1 MRKLL
6 STTIAACFLLAFPGG
21 VAAHHVPGA
30 SYSGAHTNLTTAGEE
45 GSISFS
51 LTRDLCAVAKKKVKR
66 LKRQVKNADR
76 PSKKLRE
83 KLRDAKRTKR
93 FECEG
98 TVHSDTS
105 LTPTGTYIRTFVIG
119 GPVTGEQSLFH
130 GPCTIL
136 GPGPHPLNLEFPPR
150 VTADRYGNHG
160 LQYEFGPDELA
171 EIEEGDLFGV
181 FRPSPQPVIGHIN
194 LSYLLSSFAGSLPNF
209 CEASLSWY
217 AIKG

>member
-1 MRKLL
+1 
-6 STTIAACFLLAFPGG
+6 
-21 VAAHHVPGA
+21 VGA
-30 SYSGAHTNLTTAGEE
+30 Q
-45 GSISFS
+45 
-51 LTRDLCAVAKKKVKR
+51 RKVKK
-66 LKRQVKNADR
+66 LMKQVKNADR

-83 KLRDAKRTKR
+83 KLRAAKRTKR

-119 GPVTGEQSLFH
+119 GPVTGEQTAAQ

-150 VTADRYGNHG
+150 VTMDRYGNHG
-160 LQYEFGPDELA
+160 LQFEFGLDELA
-171 EIEEGDLFGV
+171 EIEEGHLFGV
-181 FRPSPQPVIGHIN
+181 FPPSPRPVIGHIT
-194 LSYLLSSFAGSLPNF
+194 LSYLFSTFAGSVPNF

-217 AIKG
+217 ATKG